1 MLGRRLAVLICLLL
15 TALGVGSAAAAPA
28 PARMSVDAAFYLNV
42 ALNVMQR
49 ASIKRST
56 IDWATLRAA
65 AMERAADARTY
76 ADTYPA
82 IEFALAGLG
91 DGHSF
96 FVPAPTGGSAPQ
108 PAAGDAGRLVSHRFG
123 YVLLATWAG
132 GDAAA
137 YAARLQRIVASVYRG
152 SPCGWIVDLRS
163 NQTRD
168 LYPMLAGVGPIL
180 GDGLSGRM
188 IYPSGP
194 PSAWYYQRGTAG
206 FIKTATGQRTAVVQ
220 LARPVVLDE
229 ALPPVAVL
237 TGRRTASAGEA
248 LAVSFRG
255 RPNTRSFG
263 KPTAGLST
271 YNDAFRLRDGATLY
285 ITTAVLADRIGRP
298 YGSSLQPD
306 IAVDGPDEPRSGTD
320 DPVIEAAARW
330 LTIQPSC
337 ARAMASRIP

>member
-1 MLGRRLAVLICLLL
+1 
-15 TALGVGSAAAAPA
+15 
-28 PARMSVDAAFYLNV
+28 MSVDAAFYLSV

-49 ASIKRST
+49 VSINRST
-56 IDWATLRAA
+56 VDWAALRAS
-65 AMERAADARTY
+65 AMERAAGARTS

-82 IEFALAGLG
+82 IEAALAGLG

-96 FVPAPTGGSAPQ
+96 FAPPPGIARAAPA
-108 PAAGDAGRLVSHRFG
+108 AAGDSGRMVSNRFG

-152 SPCGWIVDLRS
+152 SPCGWIVDLRG

-168 LYPMLAGVGPIL
+168 LYSMLAGVGPIL
-180 GDGLSGRM
+180 GDGLSGRI

-220 LARPVVLDE
+220 LSRPVVLDE

-255 RPNTRSFG
+255 RPETRSFG
-263 KPTAGLST
+263 RPTAGLST

-285 ITTAVLADRIGRP
+285 ITTAVLADRIGRS
-298 YGSSLQPD
+298 YGSPLSPD
-306 IAVDGPDEPRSGTD
+306 IAVDGPDEPRAGAE